1 MSEPGNRW
9 EDERPGRPASGGRA
23 WRTARGAALLV
34 IGGLVVAFALNL
46 GKELSDA
53 AERVVRRPETP
64 ASPIPAPAPAPQIR
78 SFGEELVIPA
88 GPRGHFLVNAV
99 VDGFEIRFLIDT
111 GASTVMLTP
120 QDARRLGFRPRHD
133 DFSERYSTP
142 SGFMRGAPVTLREVR
157 IGPLVVDDVRA
168 TVAERPSGISLL
180 GMSFLRR
187 LEGYEV
193 SGDKLVM
200 RW

>member
-1 MSEPGNRW
+1 MSEPEKRW
-9 EDERPGRPASGGRA
+9 EDEPPGRPASGGMA
-23 WRTARGAALLV
+23 WRTARRAALLV
-34 IGGLVVAFALNL
+34 IAGLVVAFALNL

-53 AERVVRRPETP
+53 AEQVVRRPETP
-64 ASPIPAPAPAPQIR
+64 ASPKPAPAPQLR
-78 SFGEELVIPA
+78 NFGEELIIPI
-88 GPRGHFLVNAV
+88 GPRGHFLVDAF

-120 QDARRLGFRPRHD
+120 EDARRLGFRPRHD
-133 DFSERYSTP
+133 DFSERYRTP
-142 SGFMRGAPVTLREVR
+142 SGFMRGAPVTLRQVR
-157 IGPLVVDDVRA
+157 IGALEVDDVRA
-168 TVAERPSGISLL
+168 TVAERPSSISLL